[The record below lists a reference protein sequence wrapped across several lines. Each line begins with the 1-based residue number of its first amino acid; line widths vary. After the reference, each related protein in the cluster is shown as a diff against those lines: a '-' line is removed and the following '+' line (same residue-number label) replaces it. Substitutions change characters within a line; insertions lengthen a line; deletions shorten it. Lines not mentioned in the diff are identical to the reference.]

1 MHYPLLNVHD
11 GVVMWRARVWENR
24 RKGGQ
29 NVHVQLVV
37 HIQRKRENEGR
48 KGGIGFRVKSKR
60 EDR

>member
-37 HIQRKRENEGR
+37 HIQRKRENE
-48 KGGIGFRVKSKR
+48 
-60 EDR
+60 E